1 MLFVDIVAKVAYN
14 EPITIGKK
22 TNAKDSKLWY
32 LLSNKR
38 KKAIAEEHIIR
49 VLTETKM
56 NESEYSLDNSHLK
69 VKKNMTN
76 KIN

>member
-1 MLFVDIVAKVAYN
+1 M
-14 EPITIGKK
+14 
-22 TNAKDSKLWY
+22 
-32 LLSNKR
+32 
-38 KKAIAEEHIIR
+38 AEEHIIR

-56 NESEYSLDNSHLK
+56 NESEYFLDNSHFK